1 MDLILRRLQ
10 AVIFALASGDGPSG
24 HFKKIDPMGMGKLR
38 MDWF

>member
-10 AVIFALASGDGPSG
+10 AVIFALVTDEDSPDSS
-24 HFKKIDPMGMGKLR
+24 KKMDLLGMQRLR